1 MNIPR
6 FLAVSSVSSV
16 CGFVGFPSISSALGD
31 KVIFSPYKD
40 ISINMDWNTY
50 VISTKVRGQ
59 SQPVPLLPYNDCELQ
74 GPSCSTDLADSSSQL
89 LPGNK
94 LVTWAFATGE
104 CGNETWGGV
113 DAQKLAEAN
122 IKRFVQNGIKYVI
135 STGGAGGTFTCS
147 SEAGMKAFV
156 DRYNSTSFAGLDF
169 DVESGS
175 EGALYSLMES
185 AAAVQKDYKKRGMQL
200 PVSLTISTLGG
211 PDPRVDSLNLY
222 GKWALDAARK
232 NGLEYTVNLMVMD
245 YGSSGCTHD
254 SEGRC
259 DMAASAI
266 NAAKSL
272 NQVHG
277 VPFSD
282 IALTPMIGVNDQ
294 VDEVTTVADI
304 TKMVSDGRELKL
316 GGGYHYW
323 SFDRD
328 TPCSIPT
335 SYASPVCSSVTQKPL
350 DFDKAFLDALKA
362 PRIIQD
368 VKDEF

>member
-6 FLAVSSVSSV
+6 FLAVSSV
-16 CGFVGFPSISSALGD
+16 CGFVGLPSISSALGD
-31 KVIFSPYKD
+31 EVIFSPYKD

-50 VISTKVRGQ
+50 VISTKVHGQ
-59 SQPVPLLPYNDCELQ
+59 SQPVPLLPYKDCELQ
-74 GPSCSTDLADSSSQL
+74 EPSFSTDLADSPSQL

-113 DAQKLAEAN
+113 DAQQLADAN

-135 STGGAGGTFTCS
+135 STGGANATFTCS

-169 DVESGS
+169 DIESGS
-175 EGALYSLMES
+175 EEAIYNLMQF
-185 AAAVQKDYKKRGMQL
+185 AAAAQKDYKKRGMQL
-200 PVSLTISTLGG
+200 PVSLTISARGG
-211 PDPRVDSLNLY
+211 PDPRVDPLTLY
-222 GKWALDAARK
+222 GKWTLDAARK
-232 NGLEYTVNLMVMD
+232 SGLEYTVNLMVMD
-245 YGSSGCTHD
+245 YGSSDCTHD

-259 DMAASAI
+259 DMAKSAI

-272 NQVHG
+272 NHVHG
-277 VPFSD
+277 VPFRD

-294 VDEVTTVADI
+294 VDEVTMVADI

-316 GGGYHYW
+316 GGYHYW

-328 TPCSIPT
+328 TPCSTPT
-335 SYASPVCSSVTQKPL
+335 SYASPVCSSVTQEPL
-350 DFDKAFLDALKA
+350 DFDQAFLDALMA
-362 PRIIQD
+362 PRITQD